1 MREQALAVMLEG
13 RADFLVVWLPKTW
26 KVNKSAQATAA
37 LPGAE
42 NGLCEHVHNWSCAL
56 RLTRTM
62 GLPRKLIPEIC
73 PQRCR
78 FQRSGVGPGN
88 YIYIKIE
95 GILQQV
101 VQEPCFEPGVK
112 WAWDE

>member
-42 NGLCEHVHNWSCAL
+42 NGLCEHVHNWS
-56 RLTRTM
+56 
-62 GLPRKLIPEIC
+62 
-73 PQRCR
+73 
-78 FQRSGVGPGN
+78 
-88 YIYIKIE
+88 
-95 GILQQV
+95 
-101 VQEPCFEPGVK
+101 
-112 WAWDE
+112 

>member
-56 RLTRTM
+56 RLR
-62 GLPRKLIPEIC
+62 LCPRRGPA
-73 PQRCR
+73 
-78 FQRSGVGPGN
+78 VGKPRA
-88 YIYIKIE
+88 
-95 GILQQV
+95 V
-101 VQEPCFEPGVK
+101 
-112 WAWDE
+112 ASS